1 MDSAGGAQLCLQ
13 ALYGAVM
20 GYLLSTRGR
29 CYSAHILAL
38 SEVVLFGQIR
48 RIGGRVD
55 SQQIIGYVYF
65 SLIMVGAA
73 LMLFCV
79 ATIHRSPY
87 FTEVQKLKWLLFVL
101 ILPYF
106 GPLAWILR
114 VRRERAEAAA
124 SQAVSE
130 GSTDPTNTK

>member
-1 MDSAGGAQLCLQ
+1 M
-13 ALYGAVM
+13 
-20 GYLLSTRGR
+20 
-29 CYSAHILAL
+29 
-38 SEVVLFGQIR
+38 
-48 RIGGRVD
+48 D

-124 SQAVSE
+124 R
-130 GSTDPTNTK
+130 STDSGASAHPTETK